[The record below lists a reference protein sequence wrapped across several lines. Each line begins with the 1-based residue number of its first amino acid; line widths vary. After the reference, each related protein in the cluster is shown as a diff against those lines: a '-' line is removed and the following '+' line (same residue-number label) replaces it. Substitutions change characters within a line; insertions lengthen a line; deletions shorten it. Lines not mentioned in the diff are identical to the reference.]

1 MALRWLTGEV
11 SRFLLGA
18 NQLLGNQPR
27 GRDKLKSS
35 EFFCFSYGY
44 QFVEIYFS
52 LDYIM
57 DASNRLGDSRP

>member
-44 QFVEIYFS
+44 QCVEIYFS
-52 LDYIM
+52 LDCLM
-57 DASNRLGDSRP
+57 EASNCLGVSQS